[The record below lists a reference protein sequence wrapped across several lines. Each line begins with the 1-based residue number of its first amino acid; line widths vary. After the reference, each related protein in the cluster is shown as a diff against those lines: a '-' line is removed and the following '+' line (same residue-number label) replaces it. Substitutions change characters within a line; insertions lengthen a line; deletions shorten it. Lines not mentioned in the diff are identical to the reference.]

1 LLLFSGLL
9 NTFFQN
15 VFTIEDT
22 TQGIP
27 IFPPRTDQKL
37 ETIKF
42 DIQKVQEHPEKLKET
57 KSLSLTNFSIDLHI
71 MDVKLIGR

>member
-1 LLLFSGLL
+1 MDENGELQTDNKIKAELL
-9 NTFFQN
+9 NKFFQS

-27 IFPPRTDQKL
+27 IFPPSDSIWFIR
-37 ETIKF
+37 
-42 DIQKVQEHPEKLKET
+42 
-57 KSLSLTNFSIDLHI
+57 LSLTNFSIDLCI